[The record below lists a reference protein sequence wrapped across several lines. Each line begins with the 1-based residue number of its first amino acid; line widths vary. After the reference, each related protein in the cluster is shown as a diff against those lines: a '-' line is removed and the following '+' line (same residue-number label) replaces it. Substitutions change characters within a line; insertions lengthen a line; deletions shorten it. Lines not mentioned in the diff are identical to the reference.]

1 MTDSSRD
8 EQAKA
13 NGADQRETVNSA
25 NNAADPVNAGAAT
38 GPKPADGAKPV
49 NGAESAGNDAQTRPV
64 ENSMEVQLSEAQA
77 KAAEY
82 LDGWQRARAE
92 FANYRKRADQE
103 RAEAYG
109 NASVDTLR
117 KILPVIDDFD
127 RAISN
132 VPPDKANDEVIKG
145 FNLIHR
151 KLSNLLEGAGITVI
165 NPVGEEFN
173 PKYHEAIGT
182 DESSDVPSGHVTAV
196 LQKGYLYG
204 DKVLRP
210 ALVRVAG

>member
-8 EQAKA
+8 EQTKA
-13 NGADQRETVNSA
+13 NGTEQRDSGNTA
-25 NNAADPVNAGAAT
+25 NAQSAT
-38 GPKPADGAKPV
+38 GQKPADGAKPV
-49 NGAESAGNDAQTRPV
+49 NGAESAGNDAQQAPAEV
-64 ENSMEVQLSEAQA
+64 SLEVQLTDAQA

-103 RAEAYG
+103 RADAYG

-132 VPPDKANDEVIKG
+132 VPKDKADDDVIKG
-145 FNLIHR
+145 FSLIHR
-151 KLSNLLEGAGITVI
+151 KLTNLLEGAGITLI
-165 NPVGEEFN
+165 NPVGQLFD

-182 DESSDVPSGHVTAV
+182 DT
-196 LQKGYLYG
+196 
-204 DKVLRP
+204 
-210 ALVRVAG
+210 